1 MLIKQKIPSLP
12 RNLALGTFCELLIVF
27 SAKVNLPYLFYS
39 TACRYCLLHLLK
51 QNCLL
56 KTFLK
61 TLILMTRV
69 SLYLFSQFETEY
81 ISVFFCILNIFLDS
95 SKASSF
101 IVFQQG
107 CIQTENGSIQTWAP
121 KKMSPKMKRRKRKLL
136 FSDKY
141 FKSTMSFLVFCS
153 KEHLIELK

>member
-1 MLIKQKIPSLP
+1 
-12 RNLALGTFCELLIVF
+12 
-27 SAKVNLPYLFYS
+27 
-39 TACRYCLLHLLK
+39 
-51 QNCLL
+51 
-56 KTFLK
+56 
-61 TLILMTRV
+61 MTRV

-81 ISVFFCILNIFLDS
+81 ISVTEKMVKSVITNLDS

-153 KEHLIELK
+153 KEHLIELKQSG